1 MIPLRRRRA
10 PWINVVPLIDVL
22 VVLVF
27 FLLVGIRASDTRVL
41 QVSPPA
47 AASAA
52 EGSLEGAVVVAVDA
66 AGATFVDARPV
77 AADGLAAALREA
89 LAKSARREVVVVA
102 DERAS
107 TGATVRAVDA
117 AVLLGASVQI
127 QARAPAAGR

>member
-10 PWINVVPLIDVL
+10 AWINVVPLVDVL

-27 FLLVGIRASDTRVL
+27 FLLVGFRASDARVL

-52 EGSLEGAVVVAVDA
+52 EGSLAGAVVVAVDA
-66 AGATFVDARPV
+66 SGATYVDARPV
-77 AADGLAAALREA
+77 TTEGLAAALREA
-89 LAKSARREVVVVA
+89 LDKSARREVVVVA
-102 DERAS
+102 DERAT

-117 AVLLGASVQI
+117 AVLAGAAVQI
-127 QARAPAAGR
+127 QARAPTDAR